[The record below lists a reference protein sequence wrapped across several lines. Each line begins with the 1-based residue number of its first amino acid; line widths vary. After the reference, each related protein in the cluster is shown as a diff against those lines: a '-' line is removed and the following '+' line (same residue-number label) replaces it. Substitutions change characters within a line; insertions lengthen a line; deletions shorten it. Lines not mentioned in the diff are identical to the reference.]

1 MPRFRKYQPSGQHGR
16 LRGVKLPRRRKF
28 EAALMTSSGIKVRSS
43 YERTCADLLTANDV
57 EFQYEPLMLIG
68 GKQFRPDFYLPAQ
81 NLFIEICGYNHMPHY
96 RDRIAHKKRLYDANN
111 LQALFI
117 DYNGRGSLTEV
128 LIERFAASGLKL
140 QNLKNK
146 KKPGLSSPAMDS
158 PGFPD

>member
-1 MPRFRKYQPSGQHGR
+1 
-16 LRGVKLPRRRKF
+16 
-28 EAALMTSSGIKVRSS
+28 MTSSGIKVRSS

-81 NLFIEICGYNHMPHY
+81 NLFI
-96 RDRIAHKKRLYDANN
+96 
-111 LQALFI
+111 